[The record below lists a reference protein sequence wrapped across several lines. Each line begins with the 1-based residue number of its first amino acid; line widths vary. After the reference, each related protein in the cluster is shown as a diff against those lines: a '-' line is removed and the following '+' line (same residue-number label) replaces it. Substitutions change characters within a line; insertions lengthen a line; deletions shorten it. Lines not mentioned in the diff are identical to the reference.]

1 MSKRVTDFIRIRISV
16 CNFLCNIFLFFALT
30 KQPDS
35 FSTEQF
41 FVGRNQVYVLN
52 NEFTRWAHMRFA

>member
-16 CNFLCNIFLFFALT
+16 CNFLCNILLFFALT
-30 KQPDS
+30 KHPDS

-41 FVGRNQVYVLN
+41 FVGRNQVYVSN
-52 NEFTRWAHMRFA
+52 NEFNR